1 MKQMDR
7 RLLILM
13 RLRAE
18 VPLRA
23 ADLAQECGC
32 AVRTI
37 YRDIDALCH
46 AGVPVAAMPGEGYR
60 LVPGYHLPPIA
71 FTVEEAVQL
80 LLGAELA
87 LGLGTQEQR
96 DSARSAAAKV
106 QAVLRPET
114 QREVAR
120 LRERI
125 RISPWQRREASPWLS
140 VLQRGVI
147 HDRVLRLRYHSFS
160 SDEVTERE
168 VEPHSL
174 VFYGGDWHLVGYCRL
189 RESVRD
195 FRCGRIRQAELL
207 AEPFERPEYVGPQH
221 DHGERPAQEARVWI
235 ESAAVPWAR
244 ETPAFGLTR
253 EEATEGGAVF
263 VYQSWDLRRLLPWVL
278 SWGMSARVLAPPELA
293 SRVRREAEALAESYA
308 EG

>member
-13 RLRAE
+13 RLRDE
-18 VPLRA
+18 TPLRA

-37 YRDIDALCH
+37 YRDIDALCQ

-87 LGLGTQEQR
+87 VGLGTQEQR
-96 DSARSAAAKV
+96 ESARSAAAKV
-106 QAVLRPET
+106 EAVLRPET

-125 RISPWQRREASPWLS
+125 RISPWQRREASPWLA

-168 VEPHSL
+168 VEPHFL
-174 VFYGGDWHLVGYCRL
+174 VFYSGDWHLVAYCRL
-189 RESVRD
+189 REGVRD
-195 FRCGRIRQAELL
+195 FRCGRIREAELL
-207 AEPFERPEYVGPQH
+207 AECFERPEEVGPAPH
-221 DHGERPAQEARVWI
+221 DQRPAREVHIWI
-235 ESAAVPWAR
+235 EASAVPWAR
-244 ETPAFGLTR
+244 ESPAYGFER
-253 EEATEGGAVF
+253 EEPSEGGTVF
-263 VYQSWDLRRLLPWVL
+263 VYQCWELRRLLPWVL
-278 SWGMSARVLAPPELA
+278 SWGAAARVLSPSDIAR
-293 SRVRREAEALAESYA
+293 RVKREAEALVDAYA
-308 EG
+308 ED